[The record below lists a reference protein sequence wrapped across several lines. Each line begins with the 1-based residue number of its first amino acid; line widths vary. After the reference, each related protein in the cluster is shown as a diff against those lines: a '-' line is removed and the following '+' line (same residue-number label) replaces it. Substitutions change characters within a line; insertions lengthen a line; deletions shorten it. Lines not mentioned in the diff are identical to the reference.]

1 LCKEDTVHRPFV
13 ALSATALCLALVPS
27 TRARQAEPA
36 PPQAPEFRAGTAV
49 VVLDV
54 VVRDKRGRHVSDL
67 TADEVQVLENG
78 EPCQIQSFRLVE
90 PAIERGEGG
99 AVAGAP
105 VELQPP
111 SPEGAGTTD
120 ATRLPLNLVTLVFD
134 RLEVESNA
142 LARKA
147 ALEFVDEG
155 MTAQMQVAVFK
166 IGQRMAVVQQY
177 TSDKDRLR
185 QAIELATSGTDLVD
199 TSLTEKALKAQRD
212 VARASATP
220 TPPEQASG
228 EASSPTGVGAGY
240 VSERGPER
248 DERRVVADA
257 LRLADSLQRQMEGE
271 WSLYPLM
278 ALAKAQARLP
288 GRKTLLF
295 FSAGLQVPSH
305 LDDVFRGVIS
315 EANRANVS
323 FYSID
328 ARGLRARSDIQNSAQ
343 MLRQAATTSQTQ
355 QMKARGEP
363 TTIDEMRIMDT
374 AGDSLRLNL
383 QQTLQDLAEGTGGF
397 LVANANDF
405 GKSVDRLAAD
415 IRGYYEI
422 TYAPSRSEF
431 DGGFRKIEIKVARKD
446 VSVQSRSGYFALP
459 PEDRI
464 VLPYEVPLLAALA
477 ASKEAHDFEHE
488 AGLTHFAP
496 GPDGVES
503 QVLVEVP
510 LGQLDF
516 EQDKKAKQYRL
527 NLLTMA
533 AIKDEGGQLVERFS
547 DEYPIVGPLDKIG
560 EVKAAH
566 AVLRRSLALAPGR
579 YTLESVAM
587 LRDGSR
593 SSVGRQPFEVPAAA
607 SGPAVSSLVLIDR
620 ADPLPEG
627 AAPPDD
633 PLVLEGMRVVP
644 HFEGAVSKAAM
655 PNLSFLVKVY
665 PKADEGPVGL
675 TLQLVRDGKVVGQAS
690 PETPAPDAQ
699 GRIAYMGTL
708 PSSGFAPG
716 TYEVRVTASQISGSS
731 TASTTFDLVP

>member
-1 LCKEDTVHRPFV
+1 VPRHLV
-13 ALSATALCLALVPS
+13 ALLTLSLSLGLLGPTGAQQGGAP
-27 TRARQAEPA
+27 
-36 PPQAPEFRAGTAV
+36 PPQAPPEFRAGTAV
-49 VVLDV
+49 VVLDL
-54 VVRDKRGRHVSDL
+54 VVRDNKGRHVPDL
-67 TADEVQVLENG
+67 RPDEVEVFENG

-90 PAIERGEGG
+90 PPLETAGGG
-99 AVAGAP
+99 AAAGAP
-105 VELQPP
+105 LEMTAP

-120 ATRLPLNLVTLVFD
+120 ATRFPLNLVTLVFD
-134 RLEVESNA
+134 RLDVESNA

-147 ALEFVDEG
+147 ALKFVDEG
-155 MTAQMQVAVFK
+155 MTALMQVAVFK

-177 TSDKDRLR
+177 TTEKEPLR
-185 QAIELATSGTDLVD
+185 EAIGLATSGTDLVD
-199 TSLTEKALKAQRD
+199 TSVTGKALKAQRD
-212 VARASATP
+212 ATRARGAATAPEEASGDASAP
-220 TPPEQASG
+220 
-228 EASSPTGVGAGY
+228 SSVVQGPA
-240 VSERGPER
+240 SERGPEPSVTR
-248 DERRVVADA
+248 AVADA

-295 FSAGLQVPSH
+295 FSAGLQVPAH

-328 ARGLRARSDIQNSAQ
+328 ARGLRARSDIQASAQ
-343 MLRQAATTSQTQ
+343 MLRQAATTSQVQ
-355 QMKARGEP
+355 QMKGPGEA
-363 TTIDEMRIMDT
+363 TTLDEMRLMDT
-374 AGDSLRLNL
+374 VGDSLRLNL
-383 QQTLQDLAEGTGGF
+383 QQTLSDLSESTGGF

-422 TYAPSRSEF
+422 TYAPGRPEF
-431 DGGFRKIEIKVARKD
+431 DGSFRRIEVKVARKSVD
-446 VSVQSRSGYFALP
+446 VQSRSGYFALP

-477 ASKEAHDFEHE
+477 ASKEAHDFEHR
-488 AGLTHFAP
+488 AGATHFAP

-503 QVLVEVP
+503 EVMVEVP

-516 EQDKKAKQYRL
+516 EVDKKEKQYRL

-533 AIKDEGGQLVERFS
+533 AIKGADGQLVERFS
-547 DEYPIVGPLDKIG
+547 DEYPLVGPLDKIDD
-560 EVKAAH
+560 VKTAN
-566 AVLRRSLALAPGR
+566 AVLRRTLSLAPGQ

-593 SSVGRQPFEVPAAA
+593 ASVERRPFEVPVAS
-607 SGPAVSSLVLIDR
+607 SGPAVSSLMLIGR

-627 AAPPDD
+627 APVPDD
-633 PLVLEGMRVVP
+633 PLVVEGMRVVP
-644 HFEGAVSKAAM
+644 HFGGSVSKAAM

-665 PKADEGPVGL
+665 PNADEGPVGL
-675 TLQLVRDGKVVGQAS
+675 TLEFVRDGKVVGQAQ
-690 PETPAPDAQ
+690 PETPAPDAE
-699 GRIAYMGTL
+699 GRIAYVGTV
-708 PSSGFAPG
+708 PSAGFAPG
-716 TYEVRVTASQISGSS
+716 TYEIRVSASQISGAS